1 MDKAGRGAGL
11 VAAADPALPLVP
23 DYGGACLS
31 EVVPLLLGLLD
42 GASAGSST
50 TGSTG
55 ARGAPAGSGDGAGRL
70 PSWAP
75 TELARARQVVLLVLD
90 GLGWEQLEER
100 GDRAPTLAA
109 MRGGPITS
117 VAPTTT
123 ASALTSLAV
132 GLPPAA
138 HGVVGYRIAEG
149 RSVLNVLK
157 WATAE
162 GDARRRVPPGS
173 VQASPPFLGRRCPVV
188 TRAEFA
194 GSGFTEAHLSGAPIF
209 GWRVSSSLAVEVGRL
224 VRAGERFV
232 YAYYDGVDKV
242 AHDTGLGEHYGAEL
256 RAADRLVADLLAVLP
271 RDCALAVTADHGQ
284 VEVRSAPI
292 ELDGSV
298 SADVELLSGE
308 ARFRWLHAR
317 PGAAERLAGRCRDL
331 YGDVAWVRT
340 RAEVVA
346 ERWLGEPPAP
356 KVARR
361 LGDVALVAREPVAF
375 FDPAD
380 TGELRLVS
388 RHGSLTSAEMLVP
401 FLASLQ

>member
-11 VAAADPALPLVP
+11 VAADPALPLVP

-31 EVVPLLLGLLD
+31 EVVPLLLGVLD
-42 GASAGSST
+42 AATAGGR
-50 TGSTG
+50 GSVG
-55 ARGAPAGSGDGAGRL
+55 GVRGL
-70 PSWAP
+70 PGWAP
-75 TELARARQVVLLVLD
+75 PELARADQVVLLVLD

-100 GDRAPTLAA
+100 RADAPTLCG

-123 ASALTSLAV
+123 ASALTSLAL
-132 GLPPAA
+132 GLPPAV
-138 HGVVGYRIAEG
+138 HGVVGYRIAVPQG
-149 RSVLNVLK
+149 VLNVLK
-157 WATAE
+157 WTTPE
-162 GDARRRVPPGS
+162 GDARELVPPS
-173 VQASPPFLGRRCPVV
+173 SLQPTPPFLGRRCPVV
-188 TRAEFA
+188 TRAEFV
-194 GSGFTEAHLSGAPIF
+194 GTGFTEAHLAGAPIF

-242 AHDTGLGEHYGAEL
+242 AHDTGLGEHYRAEL
-256 RAADRLVADLLAVLP
+256 RAVDRLVEDVLAALP
-271 RDCALAVTADHGQ
+271 PACALAVTADHGQ

-292 ELDGSV
+292 ELDRSV
-298 SADVELLSGE
+298 AAEVELLSGE

-317 PGAAERLAGRCRDL
+317 PGAAGRLAERCRDL
-331 YGDVAWVRT
+331 YNDVAWVRT

-346 ERWLGEPPAP
+346 ERWLGDPPP
-356 KVARR
+356 PEVASR
-361 LGDVALVAREPVAF
+361 LGDVALAAREPVAF

-388 RHGSLTSAEMLVP
+388 RHGSLTPAEMLVP
-401 FLASLQ
+401 FLVALR